1 MVSRN
6 VDGVTVICR
15 LAVAT
20 WAEASVIWAEKLNV
34 PVAAGEPDRRPSEE
48 RVNPPGRGRR

>member
-6 VDGVTVICR
+6 VDGVT
-15 LAVAT
+15 
-20 WAEASVIWAEKLNV
+20 VIWAEKLNV